1 MLGTDITF
9 DDVLRASARIRPVA
23 KRTPVMRSN
32 SFDHRAGIAT
42 FLKCEN
48 LQTTG
53 AFKIRGA
60 TNFLR
65 SIPAA
70 GLPRGVVG
78 FSSGNHAQAVAFAAK
93 VTGVKA
99 TLVMPT
105 DAPKSK
111 VDATRAYGAEI
122 VTYDRLTEDRAAIA
136 RRIADESGA
145 TLVPPFDHP
154 WIIAGQGTAALEL
167 LEEVPDLDAI
177 VVPIG
182 GGGLMSGSSIAAR
195 HMRPK
200 MQVIGVEPESGNDF
214 YVSLAAGHRIEIPAP
229 DTIADG
235 LRITKPGELTFPI
248 VQRNVDRVVLVSD
261 SEIRETV
268 KFLLMRL
275 KILVE
280 PSGAASAAAI
290 LFGKLPPGVT
300 RAGAILSGGNVDFDV
315 LASF

>member
-1 MLGTDITF
+1 
-9 DDVLRASARIRPVA
+9 
-23 KRTPVMRSN
+23 
-32 SFDHRAGIAT
+32 
-42 FLKCEN
+42 
-48 LQTTG
+48 
-53 AFKIRGA
+53 
-60 TNFLR
+60 
-65 SIPAA
+65 
-70 GLPRGVVG
+70 VVG
-78 FSSGNHAQAVAFAAK
+78 FSSGNHAQAVAYAAR
-93 VTGVKA
+93 VSGVKA

-111 VDATRAYGAEI
+111 LEATRGQGAEI

-136 RRIADESGA
+136 KRIAEERGA

-167 LEEVPDLDAI
+167 LEEVPDLDAL

-195 HMRPK
+195 HLNPK

-214 YVSLAAGHRIEIPAP
+214 YLSLAAGHRVEIPPP

-235 LRITKPGELTFPI
+235 LRIPKPGELTFPI

-261 SEIRETV
+261 QEIRETV
-268 KFLLMRL
+268 KYLLLRL

-280 PSGAASAAAI
+280 PSGAASAAAV
-290 LFGKLPPGVT
+290 LFGKLPAGIA
-300 RAGAILSGGNVDFDV
+300 RAGAILSGGNVDFEV
-315 LASF
+315 LAGF